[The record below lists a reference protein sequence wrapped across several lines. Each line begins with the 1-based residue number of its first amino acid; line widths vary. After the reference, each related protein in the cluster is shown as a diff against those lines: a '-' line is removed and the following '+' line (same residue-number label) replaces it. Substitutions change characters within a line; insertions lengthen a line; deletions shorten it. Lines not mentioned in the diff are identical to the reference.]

1 MALALPTDEMMVFI
15 CLVLSRGLGM
25 VDSIPKQFYFFSSG
39 KPYLMVMKQGQHP
52 NLFFFI
58 PDFNFHYFQT
68 SSQPTSDSLARDIP
82 SFKSRV
88 IFKVCLSFILTT
100 GESNVSVHV
109 ICSSKT
115 QN

>member
-1 MALALPTDEMMVFI
+1 VALALLADEMMVFI

-25 VDSIPKQFYFFSSG
+25 IDSIQKQFFFSSG
-39 KPYLMVMKQGQHP
+39 KPYLMVMKQAQHP
-52 NLFFFI
+52 NLFFFF

-68 SSQPTSDSLARDIP
+68 SSQPTSDNLARDIP

-88 IFKVCLSFILTT
+88 NFKVCLSFNLTT
-100 GESNVSVHV
+100 GESNVSVHM
-109 ICSSKT
+109 ICSSKM